1 MKQQLKDLKTLLL
14 LGSCLLLAACTGR
27 TSKASGSE
35 EAKPVITVTIE
46 PQRYFTEA
54 IAGDKFTVVSMVP
67 KGSSPETYDP
77 IPQQLVSLGDSKA
90 YLRIGYIGFEQTWMD
105 RLMNNTPHIQ
115 VFDTSKGIDLI
126 LNNGEH
132 NHAAG
137 HHDHDGHN
145 HAVEPHIWNSTAN
158 ALILAGNTFKALCML
173 DKPNEAYYLAR
184 YDSLCQR
191 IQHTDSL
198 IRRQLSAPESA
209 KAFMIYHP
217 ALSYFARDYGLHQI
231 SIEEGGKE
239 PSPERTDRPVQIGE
253 SKRHLRPTGVRQAQR
268 GNHRTANRHKGS
280 PHQPVKLRL
289 GNGNAERS
297 QSSHTYGPRITTG
310 LHSVNDRMIH
320 KRSNSPN
327 MKPIIEIKNLAA
339 GYDGR
344 TVLHDIN
351 LNIYERDFLGIIGPN
366 GGGKT
371 TLIKCILGLL
381 KPTAGEIIFHAPT
394 EASSHSQLSTSNSPL
409 SLGYLPQY
417 NTIDRKFPIS
427 VEEVILSGLSIQK
440 SLTSRF
446 TPEQREK
453 GKHIIARM
461 GLEGLEHRSIGQLSG
476 GQLQRALL
484 GRAIIS
490 DPSVLIL
497 DEPSTYIDKRFEA
510 RLYELLAE
518 INKECAIILVSHD
531 IGTVLQQVKSI
542 ACVNETLDYHPDTGV
557 STEWLE
563 RNFNCPIELLGH
575 GTLPHRV
582 LGEHHHHH

>member
-27 TSKASGSE
+27 TSKASDSE
-35 EAKPVITVTIE
+35 EEKPVITVTIE

-198 IRRQLSAPESA
+198 IRRQLSAPKSA

-239 PSPERTDRPVQIGE
+239 PSPAHLKELIDLCKSEKVNVIFVQPE
-253 SKRHLRPTGVRQAQR
+253 FDKR
-268 GNHRTANRHKGS
+268 
-280 PHQPVKLRL
+280 
-289 GNGNAERS
+289 NAETIA
-297 QSSHTYGPRITTG
+297 QQTG
-310 LHSVNDRMIH
+310 TKVV
-320 KRSNSPN
+320 
-327 MKPIIEIKNLAA
+327 PIN
-339 GYDGR
+339 
-344 TVLHDIN
+344 
-351 LNIYERDFLGIIGPN
+351 
-366 GGGKT
+366 
-371 TLIKCILGLL
+371 
-381 KPTAGEIIFHAPT
+381 
-394 EASSHSQLSTSNSPL
+394 PL
-409 SLGYLPQY
+409 SYDWETEML
-417 NTIDRKFPIS
+417 NVAKA
-427 VEEVILSGLSIQK
+427 
-440 SLTSRF
+440 LTPMD
-446 TPEQREK
+446 PE
-453 GKHIIARM
+453 
-461 GLEGLEHRSIGQLSG
+461 
-476 GQLQRALL
+476 
-484 GRAIIS
+484 
-490 DPSVLIL
+490 
-497 DEPSTYIDKRFEA
+497 
-510 RLYELLAE
+510 
-518 INKECAIILVSHD
+518 
-531 IGTVLQQVKSI
+531 
-542 ACVNETLDYHPDTGV
+542 
-557 STEWLE
+557 
-563 RNFNCPIELLGH
+563 
-575 GTLPHRV
+575 
-582 LGEHHHHH
+582 

>member
-1 MKQQLKDLKTLLL
+1 MKKQLIDMKTLLII
-14 LGSCLLLAACTGR
+14 GSCLLLAACTGR
-27 TSKASGSE
+27 TSQSGTE
-35 EAKPVITVTIE
+35 EKPVITVTLE

-77 IPQQLVSLGDSKA
+77 VPQQLVSLGDSKA
-90 YLRIGYIGFEQTWMD
+90 YFRIGYIGFEQAWMD
-105 RLMNNTPHIQ
+105 RLMNNAPHIQ

-126 LNNGEH
+126 LNDNEHGNGYHDHEGH
-132 NHAAG
+132 NHPG
-137 HHDHDGHN
+137 HS

-158 ALILAGNTFKALCML
+158 ALILAGNTYKALCTL
-173 DKPNEAYYLAR
+173 DKANELYYRNR
-184 YDSLCQR
+184 YDSLYQR
-191 IQHTDSL
+191 IQQTDSL
-198 IRRQLSAPESA
+198 IRQQLSAPDAA
-209 KAFMIYHP
+209 KSFMIYHP
-217 ALSYFARDYGLHQI
+217 ALSYFARDKGTNSQTVI
-231 SIEEGGKE
+231 SEK
-239 PSPERTDRPVQIGE
+239 PMT
-253 SKRHLRPTGVRQAQR
+253 
-268 GNHRTANRHKGS
+268 
-280 PHQPVKLRL
+280 
-289 GNGNAERS
+289 
-297 QSSHTYGPRITTG
+297 
-310 LHSVNDRMIH
+310 
-320 KRSNSPN
+320 
-327 MKPIIEIKNLAA
+327 KPIIEIKNLSA

-344 TVLHDIN
+344 NVLHDIN
-351 LNIYERDFLGIIGPN
+351 LAVYERDFLGIIGPN

-381 KPTAGEIIFHAPT
+381 KPTGGEISFNCKP
-394 EASSHSQLSTSNSPL
+394 

-417 NTIDRKFPIS
+417 STIDRKFPIS

-446 TPEQREK
+446 TPEQKEK
-453 GKHIIARM
+453 GKQIIARM
-461 GLEGLEHRSIGQLSG
+461 GLEGLEHRAIGQLSG

-557 STEWLE
+557 TTEWLE
-563 RNFNCPIELLGH
+563 KNFNCPIELLGH
-575 GTLPHRV
+575 GTLPHRI